1 MRGALHSRVPKLR
14 VSPLALP
21 PPALRFEDGVTG
33 EDREALVTEMR
44 LLSYCLY
51 DTEEENRAGSTLAA
65 ALCGPN
71 SGVHFIA
78 RGHSLWTVET
88 LEAVSP
94 DIGDSGS

>member
-1 MRGALHSRVPKLR
+1 MMRGALHSRVPKLR

-71 SGVHFIA
+71 SGVH
-78 RGHSLWTVET
+78 SLYVS
-88 LEAVSP
+88 SP
-94 DIGDSGS
+94 DRKAIQWR